1 MGGRYTIYDPGRDE
15 DYRLELNGIEFSSLA
30 ANVYGIHASG
40 IDWTR
45 VAFGLDTLFQS
56 AVVTRRQR
64 GARAKVSSTSIPRH
78 WFRNQLAQALCLES
92 SFSRLRC
99 VDFA

>member
-56 AVVTRRQR
+56 AGGDAAAARRPCQGQLDLHSAPLVPEPVGTSVV
-64 GARAKVSSTSIPRH
+64 P
-78 WFRNQLAQALCLES
+78 
-92 SFSRLRC
+92 
-99 VDFA
+99 